1 MNVYW
6 RSSAWQENE
15 QLETAQYFEVLLSAF
30 YEGSLMSLFVTVDRM
45 LNPANRLHMSL
56 EVQLS
61 ALLEM
66 LDLTSAMKSSPSRS
80 KRLKLLK
87 KSINDVRLEMNQ
99 KSTCPPSEQ
108 SQSQETPPVPV
119 PECWEEGAYLLHYF
133 IALNYWV

>member
-1 MNVYW
+1 
-6 RSSAWQENE
+6 
-15 QLETAQYFEVLLSAF
+15 
-30 YEGSLMSLFVTVDRM
+30 MSLFVTVDRL

-87 KSINDVRLEMNQ
+87 KTISDVRLEMSQARN
-99 KSTCPPSEQ
+99 CPPSEQ
-108 SQSQETPPVPV
+108 SQSYEHSPLPVQE
-119 PECWEEGAYLLHYF
+119 CLEEGVHF
-133 IALNYWV
+133 N